1 MNCLIDNQTFAIKN
15 RRIYEMKEIYKT
27 YELTD
32 FLEDEDFVAWVSD
45 MTVEQIKEQP
55 ELQKS
60 RELLNNV
67 VEAKSVLSEIKAVE
81 IVDDFDSTNLW
92 KRINKSTT
100 VDQHSVESNAKLRQ
114 THKTEVIKMR
124 SKSRLN
130 WLVGLSAAAS
140 FLIGLFVLLQPDK
153 QVDMITTSFAEVK
166 TVVLPDGSKV
176 SLNAK
181 SSLTYEVDGWVDE
194 RKIKLKG
201 EAFFEVQ
208 KGEKF
213 EVLTPNGSI
222 EVLGTSFNVYTR
234 ASILY
239 VECVTGKV
247 RVSSMDKNTVEI
259 LTPGRSIQLVNGL
272 MTKPLFDHRSDWRS
286 NKLSYKTASLAQ
298 IIEDI
303 EHKFDVKITVD
314 KQVEATNFTG
324 DVPLDD
330 VSTSLQSFVWPMRL
344 KYSIKGKEVILY
356 NE

>member
-1 MNCLIDNQTFAIKN
+1 
-15 RRIYEMKEIYKT
+15 MKEIYKT
-27 YELTD
+27 YELID
-32 FLEDEDFVAWVSD
+32 FLEDEYFVAWVSA
-45 MTVEQIKEQP
+45 MTVEQIKAQP

-60 RELLNNV
+60 EELLNNILD
-67 VEAKSVLSEIKAVE
+67 AKSMISEIKAIDGVE
-81 IVDDFDSTNLW
+81 DYDSSNLW
-92 KRINKSTT
+92 NRINSSTA
-100 VDQHSVESNAKLRQ
+100 VEQPILQSTAKLRQ

-140 FLIGLFVLLQPDK
+140 FLIGLFVLMQPEK
-153 QVDMITTSFAEVK
+153 QVGITTTASAEVK
-166 TVVLPDGSKV
+166 TVSLPDGSKV

-181 SSLTYEVDGWVDE
+181 SSLTYEVDGWVDD

-213 EVLTPNGSI
+213 EVSTPNGNV
-222 EVLGTSFNVYTR
+222 EVLGTSFNVFAR
-234 ASILY
+234 ANILY

-259 LTPGRSIQLVNGL
+259 LTPGENIQLTGGVIA
-272 MTKPLFDHRSDWRS
+272 KPTFEDRSDWRS
-286 NKLSYKTASLAQ
+286 NKLSYKAASLVQ

-303 EHKFDVKITVD
+303 EHKFDLKITID
-314 KQVEATNFTG
+314 KQVQATNFTG
-324 DVPLDD
+324 EVLMDD
-330 VSTSLQSFVWPMRL
+330 VSSSLQSFAWPMRL
-344 KYSIKGKEVILY
+344 KYSIKGKEVHLY